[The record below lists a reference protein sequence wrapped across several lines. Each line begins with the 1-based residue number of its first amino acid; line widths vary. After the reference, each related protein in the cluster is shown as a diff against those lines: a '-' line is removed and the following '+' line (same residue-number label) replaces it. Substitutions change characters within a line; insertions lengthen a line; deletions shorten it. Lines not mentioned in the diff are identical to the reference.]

1 MDQRYHLSL
10 TFAPS
15 HCVILVVE
23 IVGVSVSAART
34 VLSNTCEVK
43 RVKIKQSRDE
53 YLNLNI

>member
-1 MDQRYHLSL
+1 
-10 TFAPS
+10 
-15 HCVILVVE
+15 VILVVE